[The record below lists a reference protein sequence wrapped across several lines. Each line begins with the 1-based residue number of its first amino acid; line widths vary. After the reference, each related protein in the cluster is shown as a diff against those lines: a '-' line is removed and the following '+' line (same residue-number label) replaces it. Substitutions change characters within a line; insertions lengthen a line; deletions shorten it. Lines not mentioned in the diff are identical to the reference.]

1 MVPWKFKLMDREK
14 WETLEVKL
22 KPGEA
27 PQERICVRDKGYL
40 LQKVG
45 IQDNIGTAEY
55 RCILEVI

>member
-27 PQERICVRDKGYL
+27 PQERIYIQNKKYL

-55 RCILEVI
+55 RYILEII